1 MRRRGLPARTL
12 TSLFRDRRDS
22 VTHVDA
28 GRRQTLLV
36 RLLVGPLAT
45 TAMGAAAL
53 AVATLRWWCIF
64 VAVPALAVA
73 RVVDRR
79 S

>member
-1 MRRRGLPARTL
+1 
-12 TSLFRDRRDS
+12 
-22 VTHVDA
+22 
-28 GRRQTLLV
+28 LV

-53 AVATLRWWCIF
+53 AVATLSWWSIF
-64 VAVPALAVA
+64 LAVPALLGA
-73 RVVDRR
+73 RMIDRR